1 MSEAQDGRNERPAT
15 GHGQPEAPN
24 EAERASPPPA
34 AEGEPYVNPRDVTY
48 EDVLG
53 IYGAVL

>member
-1 MSEAQDGRNERPAT
+1 VTRLLVN
-15 GHGQPEAPN
+15 
-24 EAERASPPPA
+24 
-34 AEGEPYVNPRDVTY
+34 NPRDVTY